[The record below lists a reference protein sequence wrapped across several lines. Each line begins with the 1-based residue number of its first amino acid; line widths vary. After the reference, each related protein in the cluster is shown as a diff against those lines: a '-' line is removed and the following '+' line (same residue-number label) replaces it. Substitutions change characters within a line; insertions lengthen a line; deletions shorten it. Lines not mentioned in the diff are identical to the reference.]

1 MAAAKYSN
9 QSFDYVLLG
18 TTAFLLIFGIIILA
32 SVSAPYSQQK
42 FGDTY
47 YFLKHQIFFG
57 LLPGLALAY
66 LAFKIKLSTVKK
78 WIPLLLLANLL
89 LMVIV
94 FIPGLGLKIEGAT
107 RWLKLGP
114 FSFQPS
120 EFLKITFI
128 LYLAAWL
135 ANRLSSQGKTVSPAE
150 KNSSRTFAV
159 FLAILALIASTLIL
173 QSDIS
178 TLGVIFF
185 VSFLM
190 YFSRNTPLWQSA
202 SIILLGMAS
211 LFFLIK
217 LAPYRLNRILVFLN
231 PEKYT
236 MGIGYQLSQSRLAI
250 GSGGIIG
257 TGLGLSSQKFFTG
270 YLPVS
275 ISDSIF
281 VIFSQETGFVG
292 SFLLIVLFLIFLWR
306 GFKITK
312 EAKDKFSQT
321 AALGIV
327 SWIVIQTFINI
338 GAMIGIL
345 PVTGIP
351 LPFISYG
358 GSALIATLVGTG
370 LLLNISK
377 NRYQ

>member
-42 FGDTY
+42 FGNTY

-57 LLPGLALAY
+57 LLPGLALGY

-135 ANRLSSQGKTVSPAE
+135 ANRLPSQGKAASPAE
-150 KNSSRTFAV
+150 KNFSRTFAV
-159 FLAILALIASTLIL
+159 FLAIFALIASTLIL

-190 YFSRNTPLWQSA
+190 YFSRNTPLWHSA

-211 LFFLIK
+211 FFFLVK

-236 MGIGYQLSQSRLAI
+236 MGIGYQLSQSRLTI

-292 SFLLIVLFLIFLWR
+292 SFLLIALFLIFLWR

-358 GSALIATLVGTG
+358 GSALIATLIGTG

>member
-57 LLPGLALAY
+57 LLPGLALGY

-135 ANRLSSQGKTVSPAE
+135 ANRLPSQGKATSPAE
-150 KNSSRTFAV
+150 KNFSRTFAV
-159 FLAILALIASTLIL
+159 FLAIFALIASTLIL

-190 YFSRNTPLWQSA
+190 YFSRNTPLWHSA

-211 LFFLIK
+211 LFFLVK

-236 MGIGYQLSQSRLAI
+236 MGIGYQLSQSRLTI

-281 VIFSQETGFVG
+281 AIFSQETGFVG
-292 SFLLIVLFLIFLWR
+292 SFLLIALFLIFLWR

-358 GSALIATLVGTG
+358 GSALIATLIGTG

>member
-57 LLPGLALAY
+57 LLPGLALGY

-135 ANRLSSQGKTVSPAE
+135 ANRLPSQDKAASPAE
-150 KNSSRTFAV
+150 KNFSRTFAV
-159 FLAILALIASTLIL
+159 FLAIFALIASTLIL

-190 YFSRNTPLWQSA
+190 YFSRNTPLWHSA

-211 LFFLIK
+211 LFFLVK

-236 MGIGYQLSQSRLAI
+236 MGIGYQLSQSRLTI

-281 VIFSQETGFVG
+281 AIFSQETGFVG
-292 SFLLIVLFLIFLWR
+292 SFLLIALFLIFLWR

-358 GSALIATLVGTG
+358 GSALIATLIGTG